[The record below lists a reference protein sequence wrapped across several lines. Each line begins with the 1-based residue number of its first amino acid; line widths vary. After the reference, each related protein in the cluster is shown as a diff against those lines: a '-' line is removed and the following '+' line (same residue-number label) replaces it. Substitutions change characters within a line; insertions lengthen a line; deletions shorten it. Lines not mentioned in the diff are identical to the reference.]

1 MKDGD
6 FQPLARRLWL
16 PFTALLE
23 AEPFPPER
31 AADERAV
38 TEVLTSY
45 TAFYDGRDLARL
57 VSLFA
62 EDALLVN
69 PRGSFHGREA
79 IERNFAWLI
88 RQRRRALHLVSNVVA
103 RPGESVDCAWL
114 GAYYYV
120 LAEMSDGEVRLG
132 SGTYFLRLARGAGR
146 WRIQEGRIADA
157 ASAVLVPAAAP
168 QSGAPSEEPPTPT
181 RPETSA
187 NLPP

>member
-1 MKDGD
+1 MRDDD
-6 FQPLARRLWL
+6 FPLLAQRSWL
-16 PFTALLE
+16 PLTTLLE

-31 AADERAV
+31 AGDERAV
-38 TEVLTSY
+38 TEVLTAY
-45 TAFYDGRDLARL
+45 TAFYDGHDLARL

-62 EDALLVN
+62 ENALLVN
-69 PRGSFHGREA
+69 PRGSFRGREA

-103 RPGESVDCAWL
+103 RPGESGDCAWL

-132 SGTYFLRLARGAGR
+132 SGTYFLRLCRDAGR

-157 ASAVLVPAAAP
+157 ASTVLVPAAVPTSDAP
-168 QSGAPSEEPPTPT
+168 AEKPPTPT
-181 RPETSA
+181 TPENSA